1 MLFTC
6 PDLHGGSKV
15 LFFVKSYQI
24 EHYLSN
30 YTRLVNVIFFSEYKE
45 SFKVEINRKSRAF
58 ARVIERK
65 TAKFEIFHKR

>member
-1 MLFTC
+1 MFRSTWGIQGFIFC
-6 PDLHGGSKV
+6 
-15 LFFVKSYQI
+15 QI
-24 EHYLSN
+24 LSN
-30 YTRLVNVIFFSEYKE
+30 RTLSIKLLLVNVIFFSEYKE